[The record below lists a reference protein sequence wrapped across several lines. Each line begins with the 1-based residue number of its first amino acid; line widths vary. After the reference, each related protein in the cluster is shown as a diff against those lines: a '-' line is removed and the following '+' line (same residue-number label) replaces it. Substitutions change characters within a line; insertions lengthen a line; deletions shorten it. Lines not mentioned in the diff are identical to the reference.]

1 MSRGRRRQYIFHAEA
16 YDHAFLDTLA
26 EAHERFG
33 FVIHGYCVMGN
44 HDHLLLQTPH
54 GNLGRAMRHINGVY
68 TQRYNR
74 L

>member
-1 MSRGRRRQYIFHAEA
+1 MSRGRRRQCIFPAEA
-16 YDHAFLDTLA
+16 YYHAFLETLA
-26 EAHERFG
+26 EAHARFG
-33 FVIHGYCVMGN
+33 FVIHGYGLMGN
-44 HDHLLLQTPH
+44 QYPLLLHTPR